1 MPRDSRLSNPSDYI
15 DEVGQSFLKQKKINY
30 SDSFQAKSSEGEPPF
45 NINRFGARELSNK
58 LVTRKL
64 ALNPRLNFVGNQP
77 EEYEVF
83 AGLGRFD
90 TERPELFDFDLGRA
104 KTKMNFTSAPDF
116 KGEWVDAYRL
126 SPTIEPGD
134 KVSNPIPRLRNPD
147 PKGYLMA
154 AAENRVESEAEGKVS
169 VASLLSGESG
179 FDNKKEEEEERPEN
193 T

>member
-1 MPRDSRLSNPSDYI
+1 MPRDSRLTNPSDYI
-15 DEVGQSFLKQKKINY
+15 DEVGQSFLKQKKIDY

-64 ALNPRLNFVGNQP
+64 ALNPRLNFVGDQP

-90 TERPELFDFDLGRA
+90 TDRPELFDFDMGRA
-104 KTKMNFTSAPDF
+104 RTKMNFTSAPDF
-116 KGEWVDAYRL
+116 KERWVDAYRL
-126 SPTIEPGD
+126 SPTIKPDD
-134 KVSNPIPRLRNPD
+134 KISNPIPRLRNPD

-154 AAENRVESEAEGKVS
+154 AAENRVENEADGNVS
-169 VASLLSGESG
+169 IASLLSGESG
-179 FDNKKEEEEERPEN
+179 FEKKEEERPEN

>member
-15 DEVGQSFLKQKKINY
+15 DEVGQSFLKQKKVDY

-126 SPTIEPGD
+126 SPTIKPDD
-134 KVSNPIPRLRNPD
+134 KISNPIPRLRNPD

-154 AAENRVESEAEGKVS
+154 AAENRAENEMDGNNVS

-179 FDNKKEEEEERPEN
+179 FEKKKEEERPEN

>member
-15 DEVGQSFLKQKKINY
+15 DEVGQSFLKQKKIDY

-90 TERPELFDFDLGRA
+90 TDRSELFDFDLGRA
-104 KTKMNFTSAPDF
+104 RTKMNFTSAPDF
-116 KGEWVDAYRL
+116 KEEWVDAYRL
-126 SPTIEPGD
+126 SPTVKPD
-134 KVSNPIPRLRNPD
+134 KKINNPIPRLNNPD
-147 PKGYLMA
+147 PNGYLMA
-154 AAENRVESEAEGKVS
+154 AAENRVEGEMEGKAS
-169 VASLLSGESG
+169 VASLLSGKSG
-179 FDNKKEEEEERPEN
+179 FEKKTEERSEN

>member
-15 DEVGQSFLKQKKINY
+15 DEVGQSFLKQKKVDY
-30 SDSFQAKSSEGEPPF
+30 SDSFQAKSSDGEPPF

-126 SPTIEPGD
+126 SPTIKPDD
-134 KVSNPIPRLRNPD
+134 KISNPIPRLRNPD

-179 FDNKKEEEEERPEN
+179 FDKKKEEEEERPEN

>member
-15 DEVGQSFLKQKKINY
+15 DEVGQSFLKQKKVDY
-30 SDSFQAKSSEGEPPF
+30 ADSFQAKSSEGEPPF

-77 EEYEVF
+77 EQYEVF

-90 TERPELFDFDLGRA
+90 TERSELFDFDLGRA
-104 KTKMNFTSAPDF
+104 NTKMNFTSAPDF
-116 KGEWVDAYRL
+116 KERWVDAYRL
-126 SPTIEPGD
+126 SPTIKPDD
-134 KVSNPIPRLRNPD
+134 KVSNPLPRLRNPD
-147 PKGYLMA
+147 PNGYLMA
-154 AAENRVESEAEGKVS
+154 AAESRVENEVEGNVS
-169 VASLLSGESG
+169 IASLLSGESG
-179 FDNKKEEEEERPEN
+179 FEKKEEEEQPEN

>member
-15 DEVGQSFLKQKKINY
+15 DEVGQSFLKQKKVDY
-30 SDSFQAKSSEGEPPF
+30 ADSFQAKSSEGEPPF

-90 TERPELFDFDLGRA
+90 TERSELFDFDLGRA
-104 KTKMNFTSAPDF
+104 RTNMNFKSAPDF
-116 KGEWVDAYRL
+116 KETWVDAYRL
-126 SPTIEPGD
+126 SPTISHKD
-134 KVSNPIPRLRNPD
+134 KVRNPLPSVRNPD
-147 PKGYLMA
+147 PKGNILA
-154 AAENRVESEAEGKVS
+154 AAESRVENEADGNVS

-179 FDNKKEEEEERPEN
+179 FDKKKEERPEN

>member
-15 DEVGQSFLKQKKINY
+15 DEVGRSFLKQKKVDY
-30 SDSFQAKSSEGEPPF
+30 ADSFQAKSSDGEPPF

-90 TERPELFDFDLGRA
+90 SERAELFDFTRGA
-104 KTKMNFTSAPDF
+104 ANTKMNFTSAPDF
-116 KGEWVDAYRL
+116 KEQWVDAYRL
-126 SPTIEPGD
+126 SPTIKPGD
-134 KVSNPIPRLRNPD
+134 KISNPIPRLRNPD

-154 AAENRVESEAEGKVS
+154 AAENRVENEAEGKVS

-179 FDNKKEEEEERPEN
+179 FDKKKQEERPEN

>member
-1 MPRDSRLSNPSDYI
+1 
-15 DEVGQSFLKQKKINY
+15 
-30 SDSFQAKSSEGEPPF
+30 
-45 NINRFGARELSNK
+45 
-58 LVTRKL
+58 
-64 ALNPRLNFVGNQP
+64 
-77 EEYEVF
+77 
-83 AGLGRFD
+83 
-90 TERPELFDFDLGRA
+90 
-104 KTKMNFTSAPDF
+104 MNFTSAPDF

-154 AAENRVESEAEGKVS
+154 AAENRVENEAEGKVS

-179 FDNKKEEEEERPEN
+179 FNNKEEEERPEN

>member
-15 DEVGQSFLKQKKINY
+15 DEVGQSFLKQKKIDY

-90 TERPELFDFDLGRA
+90 TERSELFDFDLGRA
-104 KTKMNFTSAPDF
+104 RTKMNFTSAPDF
-116 KGEWVDAYRL
+116 KEQWVDAYRL
-126 SPTIEPGD
+126 SPTIKPDD
-134 KVSNPIPRLRNPD
+134 KTSNPIPRLNNPD

-154 AAENRVESEAEGKVS
+154 AAENRAENEMDGNNVS

-179 FDNKKEEEEERPEN
+179 FEKKKEEERPEN

>member
-15 DEVGQSFLKQKKINY
+15 DEVGQSFLKQKKIDY
-30 SDSFQAKSSEGEPPF
+30 ADSFQAKSSEGEPP
-45 NINRFGARELSNK
+45 GARELSNK

-77 EEYEVF
+77 EQYEVF

-104 KTKMNFTSAPDF
+104 RTKMNFTSAPDF
-116 KGEWVDAYRL
+116 KERWVDAYRL
-126 SPTIEPGD
+126 SPTIKPDD
-134 KVSNPIPRLRNPD
+134 KVSNPLPRLRNPD
-147 PKGYLMA
+147 PNGYLMA
-154 AAENRVESEAEGKVS
+154 AAENRVENEMDGNVS
-169 VASLLSGESG
+169 IASLLSGESG
-179 FDNKKEEEEERPEN
+179 FEKKEEEQPEN